1 MLYLNFLLLFLQ
13 AQDVNS
19 AMEASRRSM
28 AAFNAASS
36 KSADAQHKE
45 AMSSVKQAI
54 DFHFQDIDG
63 LLQLV
68 RIATEAISR

>member
-1 MLYLNFLLLFLQ
+1 MKYLDCPLFLLQ

-19 AMEASRRSM
+19 AMDASRRST
-28 AAFNAASS
+28 AAFNAAWSES
-36 KSADAQHKE
+36 GDAQHKE
-45 AMSSVKQAI
+45 VMSSVKQAI